1 MRLPFIF
8 VDSLLGLFKRS
19 KTERGG
25 PEAVVQA
32 VSVPL
37 TRREVG
43 VRGEELA
50 ADFLKGR
57 GYRILQRNY
66 RCRQGELDIIARH
79 GECLVFV
86 EVRTKTSSDFGT
98 PEESVTCSKKEK
110 LISLANV
117 YLQNLDA
124 QPRSW
129 RIDVVAVELTPD
141 GRTARLEHIE
151 NAID

>member
-8 VDSLLGLFKRS
+8 VDSLLGRFKRS

-25 PEAVVQA
+25 PEAAVQA
-32 VSVPL
+32 AGVPL
-37 TRREVG
+37 NRREVG
-43 VRGEELA
+43 ARGEELA